1 MFITA
6 GLLNMLLKHFGTTQA
21 EISEILTGLKY
32 DYAILQNPTSL
43 INANILGVYLEHIV
57 KKTGNTRIGLETGF
71 LLPFVLTGS
80 FFNIYNQ
87 SKTVREIFENENPF
101 DPAINNIYAFET
113 KEDENNFSLEI
124 SLDSQFKQSYPV
136 ASQQ

>member
-43 INANILGVYLEHIV
+43 INANILGVNLEHIV
-57 KKTGNTRIGLETGF
+57 
-71 LLPFVLTGS
+71 
-80 FFNIYNQ
+80 
-87 SKTVREIFENENPF
+87 
-101 DPAINNIYAFET
+101 
-113 KEDENNFSLEI
+113 
-124 SLDSQFKQSYPV
+124 
-136 ASQQ
+136 

>member
-1 MFITA
+1 MCLSQRSIEYASKALRNDTSRN
-6 GLLNMLLKHFGTTQA
+6 LRNINRLK
-21 EISEILTGLKY
+21 KY

-87 SKTVREIFENENPF
+87 
-101 DPAINNIYAFET
+101 
-113 KEDENNFSLEI
+113 
-124 SLDSQFKQSYPV
+124 KQDRTGDF
-136 ASQQ
+136 

>member
-43 INANILGVYLEHIV
+43 IDANILGVYLEHIV
-57 KKTGNTRIGLETGF
+57 KISFDNRCSDNFPVRNTLFIVNLG
-71 LLPFVLTGS
+71 
-80 FFNIYNQ
+80 I
-87 SKTVREIFENENPF
+87 
-101 DPAINNIYAFET
+101 D
-113 KEDENNFSLEI
+113 
-124 SLDSQFKQSYPV
+124 
-136 ASQQ
+136 